1 MQLRTFKNGYAIS
14 TFPCNKGY
22 ATALYG
28 KYGNQLQLRYAKSEI
43 KAKRNHN
50 ELIASISQEVK
61 GNETICIYG
70 IIATETEEIQQTQV
84 YKSVDLFLWKG
95 KGKSN
100 G

>member
-28 KYGNQLQLRYAKSEI
+28 KYGNQLQLRYTKSEI

-50 ELIASISQEVK
+50 ELIASIS
-61 GNETICIYG
+61 
-70 IIATETEEIQQTQV
+70 
-84 YKSVDLFLWKG
+84 
-95 KGKSN
+95 
-100 G
+100 